1 MDPTDRIVFLAA
13 GITYGVLQGYNTWRA
28 NQNAKI
34 LKDVHI
40 LTNGTMTQQKKVLAE
55 VTASK
60 AYLTK
65 DPMDVRA
72 AEDALKDY
80 LAQSATSTTIDQKK
94 P

>member
-1 MDPTDRIVFLAA
+1 MDSTDHIVMLFA
-13 GITYGVLQGYNTWRA
+13 GITYGILQGYTTWMAWR
-28 NQNAKI
+28 NRKTLSEI
-34 LKDVHI
+34 HV

-65 DPMDVRA
+65 DAMDIKA

-80 LAQSATSTTIDQKK
+80 LAQSAVSTKIDQKTT
-94 P
+94 